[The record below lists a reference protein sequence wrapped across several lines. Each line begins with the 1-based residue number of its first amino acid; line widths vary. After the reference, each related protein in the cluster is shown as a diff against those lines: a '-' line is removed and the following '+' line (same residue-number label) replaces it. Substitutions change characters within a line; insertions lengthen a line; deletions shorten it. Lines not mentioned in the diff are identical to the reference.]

1 MISELRPKGKEGA
14 NNEAIK
20 AKNSAE
26 RNINDEVLK
35 LKKKNMASM
44 WSRWRKGW
52 VEQSEWGKEL
62 MRAES

>member
-20 AKNSAE
+20 TKNSAE

-52 VEQSEWGKEL
+52 VEQSE
-62 MRAES
+62 